1 MKMNRS
7 VDDKIADVLKIDV
20 EKPQETEVVKYE
32 PKEIVQSNAPAHERD
47 FEWSRENIMMAIST
61 GQNSLEEL
69 FELAK
74 QSQQPRAFEVIS
86 HLIKTITEA
95 NKDLIEL
102 HRKKLDMDPER
113 IQGKTVNQN
122 LFVGSTKELMEI
134 IKKKDEPTD

>member
-7 VDDKIADVLKIDV
+7 VDDKIADVLKVDV
-20 EKPQETEVVKYE
+20 EEPQEAEVVKYE
-32 PKEIVQSNAPAHERD
+32 PKEIVQSNAPEHERD

-86 HLIKTITEA
+86 HLIKTITDA

-113 IQGKTVNQN
+113 TQGKTVNQN
-122 LFVGSTKELMEI
+122 LFVGSTKELMDI